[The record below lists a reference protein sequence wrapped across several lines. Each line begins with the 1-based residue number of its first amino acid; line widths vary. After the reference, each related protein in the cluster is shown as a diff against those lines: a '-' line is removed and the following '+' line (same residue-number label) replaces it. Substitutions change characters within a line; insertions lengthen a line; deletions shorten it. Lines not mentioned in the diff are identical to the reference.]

1 MDFPETKMKIKP
13 QVKLESFDKACQ
25 CDVPDELPVQDEK
38 PSKEEPKPIFKVEK
52 IVEKPEPEIHLTPE
66 EIKISTPE
74 TPKEKT
80 EEPKK

>member
-1 MDFPETKMKIKP
+1 MDFPETKMRIKP

-25 CDVPDELPVQDEK
+25 CDVPDEPPVRDEETPK
-38 PSKEEPKPIFKVEK
+38 AEPKPIFKVEK
-52 IVEKPEPEIHLTPE
+52 IVEKLEHEIHLTPK